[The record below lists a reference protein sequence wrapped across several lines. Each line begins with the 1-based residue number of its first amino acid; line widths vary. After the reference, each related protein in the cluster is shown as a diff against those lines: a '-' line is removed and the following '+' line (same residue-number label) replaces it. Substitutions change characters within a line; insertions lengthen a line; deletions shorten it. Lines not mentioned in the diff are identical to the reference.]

1 MYSLFIA
8 SPQQTTEA
16 RHKYVYFSKR
26 TSFIMALIWRDKY
39 RVRGI
44 DLKFFLKKIYLFI
57 LAVLVLCC
65 YMQSS
70 SSCSKWEVLSSC
82 SA

>member
-39 RVRGI
+39 RVRRI
-44 DLKFFLKKIYLFI
+44 DLKKFLKKIYLFI
-57 LAVLVLCC
+57 LAVLDLCC
-65 YMQSS
+65 YM
-70 SSCSKWEVLSSC
+70 
-82 SA
+82 

>member
-39 RVRGI
+39 RVRRI
-44 DLKFFLKKIYLFI
+44 DLKNFLKKIYLFI
-57 LAVLVLCC
+57 LAVLDLCC
-65 YMQSS
+65 YM
-70 SSCSKWEVLSSC
+70 
-82 SA
+82 